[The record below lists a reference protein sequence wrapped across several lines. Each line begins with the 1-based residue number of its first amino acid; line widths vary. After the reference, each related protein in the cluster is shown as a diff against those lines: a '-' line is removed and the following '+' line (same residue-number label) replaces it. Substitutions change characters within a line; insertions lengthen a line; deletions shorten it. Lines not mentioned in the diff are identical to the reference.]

1 MQSAKE
7 YVKAEDFDEY
17 PFTREEFA
25 VSAATY
31 LDQIPAD
38 TPEDPFRAS
47 NVVISHLPPS
57 CTKLF
62 SQGIITCPYCHASC
76 EVPIRSLPSSPIP
89 RGPIPWV
96 QRCGW
101 HEADCERSDH
111 LPSVTKLCSWVLLEL
126 YCISQMS
133 SSLWNSARF
142 TKT

>member
-1 MQSAKE
+1 MIAIDVKQAALCAISKGW

-38 TPEDPFRAS
+38 TPEDPFRAI
-47 NVVISHLPPS
+47 NVVISHLPHS

-76 EVPIRSLPSSPIP
+76 EVPIPSFI
-89 RGPIPWV
+89 
-96 QRCGW
+96 
-101 HEADCERSDH
+101 
-111 LPSVTKLCSWVLLEL
+111 T
-126 YCISQMS
+126 
-133 SSLWNSARF
+133 NS
-142 TKT
+142 